1 MPKGALP
8 IMAHTGRLRPKGVP
22 FSGFRFMKGSV
33 SISLFEECQRVEK
46 SVIAVCETQG
56 LKKAQQAHFLV
67 VKKNTRKLAGLIVY
81 SY

>member
-8 IMAHTGRLRPKGVP
+8 IMAHTGRLRQKGVP
-22 FSGFRFMKGSV
+22 FSSFRFMKGPV

-56 LKKAQQAHFLV
+56 LKRPNKRIFGRE
-67 VKKNTRKLAGLIVY
+67 KKY
-81 SY
+81 

>member
-33 SISLFEECQRVEK
+33 SISLVEECQRVGNLSSRSVRLRDLKSPTGAFFGREK
-46 SVIAVCETQG
+46 KILENLLG
-56 LKKAQQAHFLV
+56 
-67 VKKNTRKLAGLIVY
+67 
-81 SY
+81 

>member
-33 SISLFEECQRVEK
+33 SISLVEECQRVGNLSSR
-46 SVIAVCETQG
+46 SVRLRDLKG
-56 LKKAQQAHFLV
+56 LIGAFLV
-67 VKKNTRKLAGLIVY
+67 VKKNTRKLAGLVVY